1 MLSTDQH
8 SRAQSPALP
17 APATDHVGVTPAVSG
32 PAADDEVRTVAS
44 PSPDPTAASPS
55 RPALDG
61 VAALRTAAERSR
73 AATLE
78 VLQGHG
84 KAAIELAQARSAD
97 EAEDLRGA
105 ADSDMA
111 GIREWSATEMARI
124 QAETDERLATRTAA
138 LERDLGDHT
147 ARVERELERIS
158 TAVATFAAQ
167 MDQFFGAVDQQPLAL
182 DLASAFAAAE
192 SEAAIDAAALEREE
206 RVSQV
211 G

>member
-8 SRAQSPALP
+8 
-17 APATDHVGVTPAVSG
+17 APAHAPSLATPVTNDAGNASGAAAAAVEER
-32 PAADDEVRTVAS
+32 PAASAPSDAS
-44 PSPDPTAASPS
+44 APSPS

-61 VAALRTAAERSR
+61 VAALRTAADKSR
-73 AATLE
+73 TAALQ

-97 EAEDLRGA
+97 EAGNLRRA
-105 ADSDMA
+105 ADSDMQ
-111 GIREWSATEMARI
+111 GIREWSQAEIARI
-124 QAETDERLATRTAA
+124 QGETDERLAARTAV
-138 LERDLGDHT
+138 LERDLGDH
-147 ARVERELERIS
+147 AERVERELERIS

-167 MDQFFGAVDQQPLAL
+167 MEEFFGAVDQHSPAA

-192 SEAAIDAAALEREE
+192 SEAALDAAALEREE